1 MMTWHAISGRPLPR
15 RVQRLLQL
23 QLVVVVLYRYTMR
36 LLLLVLRLQAELLH
50 LVRPLGVPAVG
61 PGRCC

>member
-1 MMTWHAISGRPLPR
+1 MTWHAISGRHLPGG
-15 RVQRLLQL
+15 VQRLLQL

-50 LVRPLGVPAVG
+50 LVRPLGVRSVG
-61 PGRCC
+61 PG